1 MRSKAGFV
9 RKKFWAFFRENSGSG
24 SLLGLSVV
32 FGAITLLLTSNLAV
46 YRLVSQEKLQAQA
59 DQIAVAAADSVRGL
73 ATGYPC
79 EVADQFAHM
88 YMVKIAFCRIV
99 DFECFLRLQSERYGI
114 RLEATARAGPPPE
127 GN

>member
-1 MRSKAGFV
+1 MSEEK
-9 RKKFWAFFRENSGSG
+9 GSG
-24 SLLGLSVV
+24 TILGLALVLV
-32 FGAITLLLTSNLAV
+32 ALIALLASNLAV
-46 YRLVSQEKLQAQA
+46 YRLVAQEKLQVQA

-99 DFECFLRLQSERYGI
+99 DFECLLRLQSERFGI

>member
-1 MRSKAGFV
+1 MRKT
-9 RKKFWAFFRENSGSG
+9 FWGRFGSNSGSG
-24 SLLGLSVV
+24 TVLGLALVALALGGLVS
-32 FGAITLLLTSNLAV
+32 SNLAV
-46 YRLVSQEKLQAQA
+46 YRLFAAEKLQAQA
-59 DQIAVAAADSVRGL
+59 DQIAVAAADSLRGL

-99 DFECFLRLQSERYGI
+99 EFECFLRLQSDRFGI
-114 RLEATARAGPPPE
+114 RLEASARAGPPPE

>member
-1 MRSKAGFV
+1 M
-9 RKKFWAFFRENSGSG
+9 RKKFWGSFRGESGSG
-24 SLLGLSVV
+24 TILGLGVV
-32 FGAITLLLTSNLAV
+32 LGAVTLLLASNLAV
-46 YRLVSQEKLQAQA
+46 YRLVAQEKLQAQA

-99 DFECFLRLQSERYGI
+99 DFECFLRLQSERFGI
-114 RLEATARAGPPPE
+114 RLEATARAGPRRRATE
-127 GN
+127 

>member
-1 MRSKAGFV
+1 MRKNFLALKAT
-9 RKKFWAFFRENSGSG
+9 EMGSG
-24 SLLGLSVV
+24 TMLGLGLV
-32 FGAITLLLTSNLAV
+32 AALLLSLIGSNLAV
-46 YRLVSQEKLQAQA
+46 YRLFAEQKLQAQA
-59 DQIAVAAADSVRGL
+59 DQIAIAAADSARGL

-99 DFECFLRLQSERYGI
+99 EFECFLRLQSERFGI
-114 RLEATARAGPPPE
+114 RLEASARAGPPRE

>member
-1 MRSKAGFV
+1 MCPKAGFV
-9 RKKFWAFFRENSGSG
+9 RKKFWAIFRGNSGSG

-46 YRLVSQEKLQAQA
+46 YRLVAQEKLQAQA

>member
-1 MRSKAGFV
+1 MRPKAGFV
-9 RKKFWAFFRENSGSG
+9 RKKFCAIFRGNSGSG

-46 YRLVSQEKLQAQA
+46 YRLVAQEKLQVQA

-99 DFECFLRLQSERYGI
+99 EFECFLRLQSERFGI

>member
-1 MRSKAGFV
+1 VLAGL
-9 RKKFWAFFRENSGSG
+9 A
-24 SLLGLSVV
+24 GLV
-32 FGAITLLLTSNLAV
+32 GSNLAV
-46 YRLVSQEKLQAQA
+46 YRLIAQEKLQAEA
-59 DQIAVAAADSVRGL
+59 EQIALAGADSVRGL
-73 ATGYPC
+73 NTGYPC

-99 DFECFLRLQSERYGI
+99 DFECFLRLQSERFGI

>member
-1 MRSKAGFV
+1 M
-9 RKKFWAFFRENSGSG
+9 RKKFWGSFRGESGSG
-24 SLLGLSVV
+24 TILGLGVV
-32 FGAITLLLTSNLAV
+32 LGAVTLLLASNLAV
-46 YRLVSQEKLQAQA
+46 YRLVAQEKLQAQA

-99 DFECFLRLQSERYGI
+99 DFECFLRLQSERFGI

>member
-1 MRSKAGFV
+1 M
-9 RKKFWAFFRENSGSG
+9 RKKFWGDFWGSSGSG
-24 SLLGLSVV
+24 SLLGFSLVLT
-32 FGAITLLLTSNLAV
+32 ALTALLASNLAV
-46 YRLVSQEKLQAQA
+46 YRLFAQEKLQAQA
-59 DQIAVAAADSVRGL
+59 DQMAVAAADSVRGL

-99 DFECFLRLQSERYGI
+99 DFECFLRLQSERFGI

>member
-1 MRSKAGFV
+1 MCPKAGFV
-9 RKKFWAFFRENSGSG
+9 RKSFFGVFRGNSGSG
-24 SLLGLSVV
+24 TLLGLGVV
-32 FGAITLLLTSNLAV
+32 FAAVTLLLASNLAV
-46 YRLVSQEKLQAQA
+46 YSLIGQEKLQAQA
-59 DQIAVAAADSVRGL
+59 EQIALAAADSLRGL

-79 EVADQFAHM
+79 AVADQFAHM

-99 DFECFLRLQSERYGI
+99 GFECFLRLQSERFGI

>member
-1 MRSKAGFV
+1 MCQKARAL
-9 RKKFWAFFRENSGSG
+9 RKNFWTRFWGNSGSG
-24 SLLGLSVV
+24 SILALGLVLAGLAGLV
-32 FGAITLLLTSNLAV
+32 GSNLAV
-46 YRLVSQEKLQAQA
+46 YRLIAQEKLQAQA
-59 DQIAVAAADSVRGL
+59 EQIALAGADSVRGL
-73 ATGYPC
+73 NTGYPC

-99 DFECFLRLQSERYGI
+99 DFECFLRLQSERFGI